1 MYILGIKMIQIETKA
16 KQISAK
22 ISACQ
27 EKKKKK
33 DSALQN
39 VVDILS
45 LNVCIIMFLKQT
57 ISLQVI
63 ADFTSSVRNALKA
76 ALIKN

>member
-1 MYILGIKMIQIETKA
+1 MPA
-16 KQISAK
+16 
-22 ISACQ
+22 
-27 EKKKKK
+27 KKKKK

-45 LNVCIIMFLKQT
+45 LNVCIIMPLKQT

>member
-27 EKKKKK
+27 EKKK